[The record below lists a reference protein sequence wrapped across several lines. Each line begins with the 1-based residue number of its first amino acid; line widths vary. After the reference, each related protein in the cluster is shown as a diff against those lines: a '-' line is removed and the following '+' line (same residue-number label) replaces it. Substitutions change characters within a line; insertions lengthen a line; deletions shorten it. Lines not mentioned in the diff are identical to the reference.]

1 MVFDSPAKAS
11 HADHALFAKQLS
23 HLRTQTNLKTR
34 MEDLQMTITTVPL
47 P

>member
-23 HLRTQTNLKTR
+23 HLRAQTNSKTR